1 MIFSGIVVTEF
12 GVINFSGIVR
22 IVWLGHVGAWLE
34 FAVLVEFLFLRM
46 GLAQIF
52 RACCYFLG
60 TPLKFSVPVSV
71 FVFFR
76 VDHVPFLFLFFLCL
90 SDSSALD
97 SCCNGLGV
105 RRLFSSDLSNAY

>member
-1 MIFSGIVVTEF
+1 M
-12 GVINFSGIVR
+12 INFSGIVR
-22 IVWLGHVGAWLE
+22 IVRLVHVGAWLE

-46 GLAQIF
+46 VSAQIF

-76 VDHVPFLFLFFLCL
+76 VDHVPFLLLFCLCL
-90 SDSSALD
+90 SVSSTLD
-97 SCCNGLGV
+97 SCCEGIVV
-105 RRLFSSDLSNAY
+105 RCFIPLDLSNVF